1 MNGTIDSVCI
11 DRLKPANLL
20 DAYDSEQQ
28 QINSF
33 FPISDQNNA
42 ISKSRENSAESSFVV
57 SRKGC
62 VIRKPRRYG
71 L

>member
-1 MNGTIDSVCI
+1 MNDTIDNVCI

-33 FPISDQNNA
+33 FPIDQNNT

-57 SRKGC
+57 SRKGR